1 MEWLLYIL
9 VFIFGYITC
18 KTFYFVGATR
28 MSVNLIR
35 TTQLIALLIFSK
47 SLEHFAYAKNTRLQI
62 MKQNDEST
70 HNINAF
76 ANAFDQEVDA
86 FKFKGIKAIIN
97 YHSSHFKE
105 LLEFDDWT
113 TAMKYLDDNKEVV
126 FKFLLEEHGEK

>member
-1 MEWLLYIL
+1 
-9 VFIFGYITC
+9 
-18 KTFYFVGATR
+18 
-28 MSVNLIR
+28 MSVSLIR

-47 SLEHFAYAKNTRLQI
+47 SLEHFVYAKNTRLQI

-76 ANAFDQEVDA
+76 VKTFDQEVDA

-97 YHSSHFKE
+97 HHSSHFKE

-113 TAMKYLDDNKEVV
+113 TAMKYLDDNKEIV
-126 FKFLLEEHGEK
+126 FKFLLEDHGEK